1 MLGPDDPMTDS
12 AGAVERV
19 FLQERGRILATLIRL
34 LGGDFDRAE
43 DALASAL
50 EAALRQWPSEGEPEN
65 PRAWLIRVARNKAAD
80 DSRRRAR
87 AERRVRQAHDESPEA
102 LVMVEEAYDDGTSED
117 MAVADDRLR
126 LIFTCC
132 HPALPPE
139 SQVALTLRTLGGLS
153 TEEIARAFLVSSA
166 TMAKRLVRAKDK
178 IRVARIPYRVPDEEG
193 LPERLAAV
201 MAVVYLVFNEGYA
214 ATSGDALVRRELAA
228 EAIRLGRL
236 LCELMPERAAPR
248 GLLALMLLH
257 DSRRDAR
264 VSPSGDVVLLE
275 DQDRTRWDRAEID
288 EGLALIEAALRA
300 GPPDAYA
307 LQAAVAALHARAPSF
322 AATDWTQIVALY
334 AALHTLSPSP
344 VVRLNHAVAVAMS
357 DGPASG
363 LRLLDALA
371 AESALP
377 AFHLLAATR
386 ADMLRRLGRHA
397 EAADAYREALALV
410 GNQPERR
417 FLEGRLA
424 AAAAAAGTRGG

>member
-1 MLGPDDPMTDS
+1 MPGS
-12 AGAVERV
+12 SGAVERI

-50 EAALRQWPSEGEPEN
+50 EAALRQWPADGPPEN

-80 DSRRRAR
+80 DARRRAR
-87 AERRVRQAHDESPEA
+87 AERRAKDAQLWSVKPG
-102 LVMVEEAYDDGTSED
+102 EEHEED
-117 MAVADDRLR
+117 PAEDAAVPDDRLR
-126 LIFTCC
+126 LMFTCC
-132 HPALPPE
+132 HPALPLD

-153 TEEIARAFLVSSA
+153 TEEIARAFLVSTA

-178 IRVARIPYRVPDEEG
+178 IRVARIPYRVPDEDE
-193 LPERLAAV
+193 LTERLAAV
-201 MAVVYLVFNEGYA
+201 MAVIYLVFNEGYA
-214 ATSGDALVRRELAA
+214 ATSGDALVRRDLAV

-236 LCELMPERAAPR
+236 LCELAPDRAASY

-257 DSRRDAR
+257 DSRRETRLSAG
-264 VSPSGDVVLLE
+264 GDIVLLE

-288 EGLALIEAALRA
+288 EGLAMLEVGLRL
-300 GPPDAYA
+300 GPPDPYT
-307 LQAAVAALHARAPSF
+307 LQAAIAALHARAASAF
-322 AATDWTQIVALY
+322 DTDWARIAALYVAL
-334 AALHTLSPSP
+334 HGLSPSP

-357 DGPASG
+357 EGPTAG

-371 AESALP
+371 AEGALP
-377 AFHLLAATR
+377 AFHLLAAAR
-386 ADMLRRLGRHA
+386 ADMLRRLGRRA

-424 AAAAAAGTRGG
+424 AVSAMRQ

>member
-1 MLGPDDPMTDS
+1 MTDS
-12 AGAVERV
+12 ANAVEHV
-19 FLQERGRILATLIRL
+19 FRNERGRILATLIRL

-50 EAALRQWPSEGEPEN
+50 EAALRQWPREGQPEN

-80 DSRRRAR
+80 DARRQAR
-87 AERRVRQAHDESPEA
+87 AERRALQAHDERPTPE
-102 LVMVEEAYDDGTSED
+102 ENHDDAAED
-117 MAVADDRLR
+117 AAVPDDRLR

-132 HPALPPE
+132 HPALPLE

-153 TEEIARAFLVSSA
+153 TEEIARAFLVPTA

-178 IRVARIPYRVPDEEG
+178 IRVARIPYRVPDEEELG
-193 LPERLAAV
+193 ERLAAV

-214 ATSGDALVRRELAA
+214 ATTGDALVRRDLAA

-236 LCELMPERAAPR
+236 LCELVPERPAPR

-264 VSPSGDVVLLE
+264 VSAGGDVVLLE
-275 DQDRTRWDRAEID
+275 DQDRARWDRAAIG
-288 EGLALIEAALRA
+288 EGLALVETALRG
-300 GPPDAYA
+300 GPPDGYA
-307 LQAAVAALHARAPSF
+307 LQAAIAALHARATS
-322 AATDWTQIVALY
+322 AADTDWVQIAALY
-334 AALHTLSPSP
+334 GALHVVSPSP

-363 LRLLDALA
+363 LQLLDALG
-371 AESALP
+371 AEGALP
-377 AFHLLAATR
+377 AFHLLAAAR

-397 EAADAYREALALV
+397 EAADAYRTALASV
-410 GNQPERR
+410 GNEPERR

-424 AAAAAAGTRGG
+424 AAAAAAQTIIPDGSEC

>member
-1 MLGPDDPMTDS
+1 MTDS

-50 EAALRQWPSEGEPEN
+50 EAALRQWPIEGQPEN

-80 DSRRRAR
+80 DARRQVR
-87 AERRVRQAHDESPEA
+87 AERRARQAQDGLPD
-102 LVMVEEAYDDGTSED
+102 VEEAHDQAPAETED
-117 MAVADDRLR
+117 TAVPDDRLR

-178 IRVARIPYRVPDEEG
+178 IRVARIPYRVPDEGE
-193 LPERLAAV
+193 LPDRLAAV

-214 ATSGDALVRRELAA
+214 ATSGDALVRRDLAA

-236 LCELMPERAAPR
+236 LCELMPDRAAPR

-264 VSPSGDVVLLE
+264 VSAGGDVVLLE
-275 DQDRTRWDRAEID
+275 DQDRTRWDRVEID
-288 EGLALIEAALRA
+288 EGLALVEAALRA

-307 LQAAVAALHARAPSF
+307 LQAAIAALHARAASF
-322 AATDWTQIVALY
+322 AATDWTQIAALY
-334 AALHTLSPSP
+334 AALHAFSPSP

-371 AESALP
+371 AEGALSD
-377 AFHLLAATR
+377 FHLLPATR

-410 GNQPERR
+410 GNEPERR

-424 AAAAAAGTRGG
+424 AATAAAT

>member
-1 MLGPDDPMTDS
+1 MPDS
-12 AGAVERV
+12 AGALERV

-50 EAALRQWPSEGEPEN
+50 EAALRQWPREGQPEN

-80 DSRRRAR
+80 DARRQAR
-87 AERRVRQAHDESPEA
+87 AERRALQAQDDTFEPEQ
-102 LVMVEEAYDDGTSED
+102 ERDDSSLED
-117 MAVADDRLR
+117 AVQDDRLR

-132 HPALPPE
+132 HPALPLE

-153 TEEIARAFLVSSA
+153 TEEIARAFLVPTA

-178 IRVARIPYRVPDEEG
+178 IRVARIPYRVPDEDE
-193 LPERLAAV
+193 LPDRLAAV
-201 MAVVYLVFNEGYA
+201 MTVVYLVFNEGYA
-214 ATSGDALVRRELAA
+214 ATSGDALVRRDLAA

-236 LCELMPERAAPR
+236 LCELLPHRAAPR

-264 VSPSGDVVLLE
+264 LSTGGDIILLH

-288 EGLALIEAALRA
+288 EGLALIEATLRA

-307 LQAAVAALHARAPSF
+307 LQAAIAALHARAAS
-322 AATDWTQIVALY
+322 ADDTDWAQITALY
-334 AALHTLSPSP
+334 AALHAVSPSP
-344 VVRLNHAVAVAMS
+344 VVRLNHAVAAAMS
-357 DGPASG
+357 DGPATG

-371 AESALP
+371 EEGALP
-377 AFHLLAATR
+377 AFHLLAAAR
-386 ADMLRRLGRHA
+386 ADMLRRLDRHA

-410 GNQPERR
+410 GNDPERR
-417 FLEGRLA
+417 FLESRLADALA
-424 AAAAAAGTRGG
+424 AAARTIGE

>member
-1 MLGPDDPMTDS
+1 MADS
-12 AGAVERV
+12 ASAVEGV
-19 FLQERGRILATLIRL
+19 FVRERGRILATLIRL
-34 LGGDFDRAE
+34 LGDFDRAE

-50 EAALRQWPSEGEPEN
+50 EAALRQWPRDGQPEN

-80 DSRRRAR
+80 DARRQVR
-87 AERRVRQAHDESPEA
+87 AERRARQAHEDRAGEHDEGPA
-102 LVMVEEAYDDGTSED
+102 ED
-117 MAVADDRLR
+117 AAVPDDRLR

-132 HPALPPE
+132 HPALPIE

-153 TEEIARAFLVSSA
+153 TEEIARAFMVPPA

-178 IRVARIPYRVPDEEG
+178 IRVARIPYRVPDEGE
-193 LPERLAAV
+193 LPDRLAAV

-214 ATSGDALVRRELAA
+214 ATSGDALVRRDLAA

-236 LCELMPERAAPR
+236 LCELVPDRVAPR
-248 GLLALMLLH
+248 ALLALMLLH

-264 VSPSGDVVLLE
+264 VSAGGDVVLLE
-275 DQDRTRWDRAEID
+275 DQDRACWDRAEID
-288 EGLALIEAALRA
+288 EGLALVEAALRA

-307 LQAAVAALHARAPSF
+307 LQAAIAALHARAAS
-322 AATDWTQIVALY
+322 AADTDWAQIAALY
-334 AALHTLSPSP
+334 AALHALSPSP
-344 VVRLNHAVAVAMS
+344 VVRLNHAVAVGMS

-363 LRLLDALA
+363 LRMLDALA
-371 AESALP
+371 AEGALP
-377 AFHLLAATR
+377 DFHLLAAAR

-417 FLEGRLA
+417 YLEGRLA
-424 AAAAAAGTRGG
+424 AATAAAGSTLGE

>member
-1 MLGPDDPMTDS
+1 MADS
-12 AGAVERV
+12 ADIVERV
-19 FLQERGRILATLIRL
+19 FRDERGRILATLIRL

-50 EAALRQWPSEGEPEN
+50 EAALRQWPREGQPGN
-65 PRAWLIRVARNKAAD
+65 PRAWLIRVARNKASDEA
-80 DSRRRAR
+80 RRLVRAERRAR
-87 AERRVRQAHDESPEA
+87 AAQ
-102 LVMVEEAYDDGTSED
+102 DDAPTSEENCGED
-117 MAVADDRLR
+117 RAEDAAVADDRLR

-132 HPALPPE
+132 HPALPLE

-153 TEEIARAFLVSSA
+153 TEEIARAFLVPTA

-178 IRVARIPYRVPDEEG
+178 IRVARIPYRVPDDAD

-214 ATSGDALVRRELAA
+214 ATSGSALVRRDLAV

-236 LCELMPERAAPR
+236 LCELVSDRTAPR

-257 DSRRDAR
+257 DSRREAR
-264 VSPSGDVVLLE
+264 VSASGDLVLLE
-275 DQDRTRWDRAEID
+275 DQDRARWNRTEID
-288 EGLALIEAALRA
+288 EGLMLVEQALRE
-300 GPPDAYA
+300 GPPNAYA
-307 LQAAVAALHARAPSF
+307 LQAAIAALHARA
-322 AATDWTQIVALY
+322 ATIADTDWRQIAALY
-334 AALHTLSPSP
+334 AALDALNPSP
-344 VVRLNHAVAVAMS
+344 VVRLNQAIAVGMS

-363 LRLLDALA
+363 LHLLDALTA
-371 AESALP
+371 DGTLP
-377 AFHLLAATR
+377 AFHLLAAAR

-397 EAADAYREALALV
+397 EAADAYREALAMV

-424 AAAAAAGTRGG
+424 AVTAAARTIND

>member
-1 MLGPDDPMTDS
+1 MTDS

-50 EAALRQWPSEGEPEN
+50 EAALRQWPSEGAPEN
-65 PRAWLIRVARNKAAD
+65 PRAWLIRVARNRAAD
-80 DSRRRAR
+80 DSRRQAR
-87 AERRVRQAHDESPEA
+87 AERRARQAHDESPESSG
-102 LVMVEEAYDDGTSED
+102 VEQPHDEGSAED
-117 MAVADDRLR
+117 TAVPDDRLR

-166 TMAKRLVRAKDK
+166 TMAKRIVRAKDK
-178 IRVARIPYRVPDEEG
+178 IRVARIPYRVPDDGE
-193 LPERLAAV
+193 LPDRLAAV

-214 ATSGDALVRRELAA
+214 ATAGDALVRRDLAA

-236 LCELMPERAAPR
+236 LCELMPDRATPR

-264 VSPSGDVVLLE
+264 VSAHGDVVLLE

-288 EGLALIEAALRA
+288 EGLTLVEAALRA

-307 LQAAVAALHARAPSF
+307 LQAAIAALHARAASF
-322 AATDWTQIVALY
+322 AATDWTQIAALY
-334 AALHTLSPSP
+334 AALHALSPSP

-357 DGPASG
+357 AGPAVG

-371 AESALP
+371 AEDVLP
-377 AFHLLAATR
+377 GFHLLAATR
-386 ADMLRRLGRHA
+386 ADMLRRLGRHT
-397 EAADAYREALALV
+397 EAADAYREALTLV
-410 GNQPERR
+410 GNEPERR
-417 FLEGRLA
+417 FLEGRLTAATA
-424 AAAAAAGTRGG
+424 AAARTRGE